1 MELKRITDWLTEI
14 TDCYYTQVQSV
25 TMTILHI
32 TWITD
37 SLTEITDSD
46 LFMIL
51 VNEVILIFAVRKITK
66 HNHE

>member
-14 TDCYYTQVQSV
+14 TDCYHAQVQSV
-25 TMTILHI
+25 TLVIHCLTR
-32 TWITD
+32 ITD

-66 HNHE
+66 Q

>member
-14 TDCYYTQVQSV
+14 TDCYHTQVQSV
-25 TMTILHI
+25 TLAIQRLI
-32 TWITD
+32 RITD

-46 LFMIL
+46 LLMIL

-66 HNHE
+66 Q